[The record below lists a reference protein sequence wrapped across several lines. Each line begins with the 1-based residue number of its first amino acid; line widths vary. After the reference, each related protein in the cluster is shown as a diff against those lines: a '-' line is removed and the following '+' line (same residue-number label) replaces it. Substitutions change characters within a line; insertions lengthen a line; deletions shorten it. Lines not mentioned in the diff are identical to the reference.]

1 MAKKKQIEIDDA
13 CPFPPGVELPSKG
26 RLSAISGSIFA
37 DPRFVGSAL
46 LVAGIIFILGFT
58 LVPPPIIRIAG
69 EPSIWNATIPTWGG
83 SPVFDTKLTW
93 VPRYSNITT
102 LVGDM
107 ILSGEQELRLEN
119 GSYSIEGTILV
130 KDKAKLIMRNADI
143 SIKYKTGYSSLD
155 QILTSLNI
163 KLVDEASL
171 EATNSTIFYPQ
182 NTASFGFYNNSQC
195 IITNCNMSRV
205 DITGYSESRLELKSS
220 NVNVLGIGENT
231 QLSLDSCSVY
241 GVYPVTYALEGFNG
255 GVALKTGDLVLDA
268 SDSNITRVSTF
279 YRNSTVTVDHSIN
292 GYHEKW
298 SSWDIAE
305 GGDGFEIS
313 LVRCNVS
320 NIVVYVEGGDAEV
333 SNVHDLYGLEVLWGK
348 VRVVNST
355 LPWVAAGGG
364 GVIEGCVI
372 NLLNLIEGDFHVS
385 DSRVRDL
392 FLHHDARARAWV
404 FSRY

>member
-1 MAKKKQIEIDDA
+1 MARKKRLDVDDA
-13 CPFPPGVELPSKG
+13 CSFPPGVELPSKG

-46 LVAGIIFILGFT
+46 LVAGMIFILGLT
-58 LVPPPIIRIAG
+58 LVPPPIIKIAG
-69 EPSIWNATIPTWGG
+69 EPSIWNATIPNWGG
-83 SPVFDTKLTW
+83 GPVFDTKLKW

-102 LVGDM
+102 LKGEM
-107 ILSGEQELRLEN
+107 ILSGEQELKLEN
-119 GSYSIEGTILV
+119 GSYSIDGTILV

-143 SIKYKTGYSSLD
+143 SIKYKTGYSGID
-155 QILTSLNI
+155 QIQTYLNI

-205 DITGYSESRLELKSS
+205 DITGYSESRLELKGSK
-220 NVNVLGIGENT
+220 VNFLGIGENT
-231 QLSLDSCSVY
+231 QLSLNLCSVY
-241 GVYPVTYALEGFNG
+241 GVYPATYALEGFNG
-255 GVALKTGDLVLDA
+255 GVALKTGKLVLDA
-268 SDSNITRVSTF
+268 SDSNITQVSTF
-279 YRNSTVTVDHSIN
+279 YRNSTITVDHSIN

-320 NIVVYVEGGDAEV
+320 NIVVCVEGGEAEV
-333 SNVHDLYGLEVLWGK
+333 SNVHDLYGLEVLWSK

-372 NLLNLIEGDFHVS
+372 G
-385 DSRVRDL
+385 
-392 FLHHDARARAWV
+392 V
-404 FSRY
+404 FDVIDGNYSFCIA